1 VLAAFPLL
9 AIVVGLYN
17 LAAFGGGGPPDGIAF
32 TVSMVSGTRLALT
45 WGEAMVALGLV
56 LLYFEVLKATRT
68 GAGSIADHLLSTLLF
83 VVCLLELVSLP
94 AFATGTFLLI
104 TLMTLFDLVAGFTV
118 TITAARRDI
127 ALGDRDVL

>member
-1 VLAAFPLL
+1 MFAAFPLL

-17 LAAFGGGGPPDGIAF
+17 LAVFAGGGPPDGTAF
-32 TVSMVSGTRLALT
+32 TLSMVSGASLSPT
-45 WGEAMVALGLV
+45 WGEAMLALGLV
-56 LLYFEVLKATRT
+56 LLYAEVVKATRT

-83 VVCLLELVSLP
+83 VVCLLELVALP

-127 ALGDRDVL
+127 ALGERDPL